1 MLISIGTSIESLQR
15 NNVMT
20 LRLTKFIT
28 DIGLCNLLF
37 KKLRMEVVDLRAHLY
52 GLILQKVRDD
62 LVLQKL
68 FIRLQEINHRCAR
81 YRKAF
86 QFFLVFLWSSA
97 EYFEFS
103 WNFSGALKLW
113 FNEFTN
119 LVEKY
124 FFKYLWR
131 VR

>member
-1 MLISIGTSIESLQR
+1 MLISIGPSIESLQR

-37 KKLRMEVVDLRAHLY
+37 KKLRMEAVDLRAHLY
-52 GLILQKVRDD
+52 GLILQEVRDD

-81 YRKAF
+81 YRKGVSI
-86 QFFLVFLWSSA
+86 FFSIFM
-97 EYFEFS
+97 
-103 WNFSGALKLW
+103 KQC
-113 FNEFTN
+113 
-119 LVEKY
+119 
-124 FFKYLWR
+124 
-131 VR
+131 